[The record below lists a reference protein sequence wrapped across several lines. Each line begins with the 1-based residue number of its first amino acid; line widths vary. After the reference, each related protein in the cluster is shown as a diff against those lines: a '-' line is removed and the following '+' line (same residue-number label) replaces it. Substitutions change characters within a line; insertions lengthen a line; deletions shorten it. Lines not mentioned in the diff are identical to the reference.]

1 MRICI
6 TLDDVIRNKTFQI
19 GKVYKKYINNDINLK
34 SLDFSTNDYCK
45 IFNFKSKNEY
55 NKFLY
60 EDYVF
65 QIFAEADA
73 CENQLG
79 LNLNKW
85 LLKLND
91 IDEDEDEPV
100 DVMLSNINEFNISIA
115 FTYFFLSKIGTRIRK
130 VFFPIDK
137 KEIWDNCDVLVTANP
152 ELLNDKPEDK
162 KTIKINTDYN
172 SECKSD
178 FEYYF
183 LSEFLREEE
192 IINKL
197 KNNK

>member
-130 VFFPIDK
+130 VFF
-137 KEIWDNCDVLVTANP
+137 
-152 ELLNDKPEDK
+152 
-162 KTIKINTDYN
+162 
-172 SECKSD
+172 
-178 FEYYF
+178 FF
-183 LSEFLREEE
+183 F
-192 IINKL
+192 
-197 KNNK
+197 

>member
-152 ELLNDKPEDK
+152 ELLNDKPEGK

-178 FEYYF
+178 FEYDF
-183 LSEFLREEE
+183 LSEFLRDEE